1 MYTGHWEDDKRS
13 GPGKFTF
20 ACGDAYEGNWKA
32 NMYDGHG
39 KYSSP
44 ETDEYEGQWQ
54 DDKMHGH
61 GKYLF
66 RVQGDVHEESPVPAA
81 ALPPAPRPPH
91 PAPAPP
97 PPANCYACSNGPPGE
112 SQLAGGDFALSL
124 C

>member
-54 DDKMHGH
+54 DDKMHGY

-81 ALPPAPRPPH
+81 ALPPALPPAPHTPPPPPRPP
-91 PAPAPP
+91 PTVMLAPMDPRGRA
-97 PPANCYACSNGPPGE
+97 SW
-112 SQLAGGDFALSL
+112 LAAILH
-124 C
+124 

>member
-54 DDKMHGH
+54 DDKMHGY

-66 RVQGDVHEESPVPAA
+66 RVQGDVHEEKRAA
-81 ALPPAPRPPH
+81 ADDGYG
-91 PAPAPP
+91 APAHDPRAAAAAAP
-97 PPANCYACSNGPPGE
+97 KPVSWREAYETSDACRRRRR
-112 SQLAGGDFALSL
+112 
-124 C
+124 